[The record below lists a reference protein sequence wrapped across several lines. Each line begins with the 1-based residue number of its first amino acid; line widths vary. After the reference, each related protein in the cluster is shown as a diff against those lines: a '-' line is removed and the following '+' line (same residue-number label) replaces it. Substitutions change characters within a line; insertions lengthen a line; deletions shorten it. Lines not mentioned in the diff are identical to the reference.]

1 VKYNNVKMFA
11 VHCPLSVGE
20 IMFTTFWKLSVP
32 SSKQQG
38 GKPTQLGLFN
48 RSLLLS

>member
-1 VKYNNVKMFA
+1 
-11 VHCPLSVGE
+11 
-20 IMFTTFWKLSVP
+20 MFTTFWKLSVT

-48 RSLLLS
+48 KASPCYLS